1 MIGLVALGLV
11 VFLSLFFGG
20 GATSPL
26 NFICKDFDRTL
37 YEGKFAIAEVPA
49 YDLTS
54 KDSREILSFFAFE
67 RKDPYALELLEKWRN
82 SLKAYRECPT
92 YTAFHG
98 ESYTGYCDGAKTAIY
113 NLTFSGKPVVLA
125 VDPLCLHSESFRS
138 QTLQRFRDTFP
149 ENKMVDRALAEMMDK
164 YGLEGDVEANA
175 KILKEG
181 LELVARIPPII
192 SWMTYWSILDQQG
205 KLFAELPLRERL
217 STFQLKGVILKSSNG
232 SSRFAWLDLE

>member
-92 YTAFHG
+92 LG
-98 ESYTGYCDGAKTAIY
+98 VLD
-113 NLTFSGKPVVLA
+113 NLV
-125 VDPLCLHSESFRS
+125 R
-138 QTLQRFRDTFP
+138 LQG
-149 ENKMVDRALAEMMDK
+149 NAMDK
-164 YGLEGDVEANA
+164 
-175 KILKEG
+175 K
-181 LELVARIPPII
+181 
-192 SWMTYWSILDQQG
+192 
-205 KLFAELPLRERL
+205 
-217 STFQLKGVILKSSNG
+217 FQLDIPKNTYHEVTPSPTLFFDIERSPEIIQML
-232 SSRFAWLDLE
+232 